1 MLQQMP
7 RPKLP
12 ENERLLPRITVRT
25 DKETAEAARAVAR
38 EMGVSVSDL
47 VRILLIAAVDHRV
60 EYTPQSM
67 APRRRRT

>member
-1 MLQQMP
+1 M
-7 RPKLP
+7 
-12 ENERLLPRITVRT
+12 RT